1 MIFDKSGLEKV
12 YLPTEKLLTTS
23 PPVIKLTTSK
33 GGISVFIDDF
43 PIQKN
48 KVRSAEEVQ
57 PRLPFE
63 QFKSSICHRVKDLG
77 DIPFIIRLLESNQI
91 RKFYE
96 KKWYPEAFY
105 LLAMLDYLSREN
117 DVPLCKNYNDIRTT
131 KLLHPVYPSSIVV
144 MCEVMNSDAPKEEC
158 LQKAIPE
165 FLRFNI
171 VECDVRNVC

>member
-1 MIFDKSGLEKV
+1 MF
-12 YLPTEKLLTTS
+12 TEE
-23 PPVIKLTTSK
+23 
-33 GGISVFIDDF
+33 IS
-43 PIQKN
+43 IQKN
-48 KVRSAEEVQ
+48 EVLHSDEAQ
-57 PRLPFE
+57 QHLSFE
-63 QFKSSICHRVKDLG
+63 QFKSNTCHRVKDMG

-96 KKWYPEAFY
+96 KKWYPEALY

-117 DVPLCKNYNDIRTT
+117 GVPLCKNYNDIRAA

-158 LQKAIPE
+158 WQKAIPE

-171 VECDVRNVC
+171 VECDVRNIC

>member
-1 MIFDKSGLEKV
+1 MF
-12 YLPTEKLLTTS
+12 TEE
-23 PPVIKLTTSK
+23 
-33 GGISVFIDDF
+33 IS
-43 PIQKN
+43 IQKN
-48 KVRSAEEVQ
+48 EVLHSEEAQ
-57 PRLPFE
+57 QRLAFE
-63 QFKSSICHRVKDLG
+63 QFKSNTCHRVKDMG

-96 KKWYPEAFY
+96 KKWYPEALY

-131 KLLHPVYPSSIVV
+131 KLQQPVYPSSIVV

-158 LQKAIPE
+158 WQKAIPE

-171 VECDVRNVC
+171 VECDVRNIC

>member
-1 MIFDKSGLEKV
+1 M
-12 YLPTEKLLTTS
+12 
-23 PPVIKLTTSK
+23 
-33 GGISVFIDDF
+33 FIDDF

-48 KVRSAEEVQ
+48 EVRSAEEVQ
-57 PRLPFE
+57 PRPPFE

-96 KKWYPEAFY
+96 KKWYSEALY

-117 DVPLCKNYNDIRTT
+117 DVPLCKNYNDVRAT

-144 MCEVMNSDAPKEEC
+144 MCAVMNSDVPKEEC

>member
-1 MIFDKSGLEKV
+1 M
-12 YLPTEKLLTTS
+12 
-23 PPVIKLTTSK
+23 
-33 GGISVFIDDF
+33 FIDDF

-48 KVRSAEEVQ
+48 EVRSAEEAQ

-96 KKWYPEAFY
+96 KKWYPEALY
-105 LLAMLDYLSREN
+105 LLAMLDYLSRVN
-117 DVPLCKNYNDIRTT
+117 DVPLCKNYNDIRAT
-131 KLLHPVYPSSIVV
+131 KLQRPVYPSSVVV
-144 MCEVMNSDAPKEEC
+144 MCEAMNSSEPREDC
-158 LQKAIPE
+158 LQEAIPE

>member
-1 MIFDKSGLEKV
+1 M
-12 YLPTEKLLTTS
+12 
-23 PPVIKLTTSK
+23 
-33 GGISVFIDDF
+33 FIDDF

-48 KVRSAEEVQ
+48 EVQSTEEVQ
-57 PRLPFE
+57 PRPPFE
-63 QFKSSICHRVKDLG
+63 QFKSNVCHRVKNMG
-77 DIPFIIRLLESNQI
+77 DIPFMIQLLESNQI

-96 KKWYPEAFY
+96 KKWYPEALY

-131 KLLHPVYPSSIVV
+131 KLLRPVYPSSIVV
-144 MCEVMNSDAPKEEC
+144 MCAVMNSDAPKEDC

-171 VECDVRNVC
+171 VECDVRNIC